1 MPNQALAFHRVSK
14 HVYDLTGLRTG
25 SVRDQLLRSSLVTH
39 CLADEGLITKSRK
52 LLVFGAGAAGLN
64 AAITAADRG
73 ISVDVIEVNQDPFA
87 SFRLASWRR
96 VDPVEYDWPH
106 AHYNAGVFPWAGASA
121 GSGIP
126 LIQQSGT
133 GDDLAQDW
141 AAFWKGWKNSCN
153 GVAHRG
159 TVNLLTSTDAQHF
172 KGGIQEAA
180 GNSHVNVTGPWPHG
194 ASTQMFGA
202 VLSCVGFGP
211 ERTFDEHVPARW
223 GGYIGPSFWLDDD
236 QIGQGNATALGFK
249 EAVISGGGD
258 GGMQDFQRV
267 MTGEFGK
274 ELLHKLNAEAGA
286 LGIDLAPDAMI
297 RAFLAAEDAG
307 RRAYAWQR
315 TNQPISADMA
325 KWHDAFAGQVRQ
337 LFAQLK
343 STSIA
348 DLRQIASSVLRP
360 ELLSMQLSMTWV
372 YKDETPGY
380 AYALNRYLSLVVQEL
395 ASIADPYG
403 MVPKVQVLANH
414 EIVKI
419 RPTHYAHKCVSPQ
432 GCFGVEHDVTIE
444 ATRTGAK
451 TTINDV
457 DLLVVRHGALPDPLL
472 AGAAVREQ
480 MTPFD
485 FPQ

>member
-1 MPNQALAFHRVSK
+1 LPNQALAFHRVSK

-39 CLADEGLITKSRK
+39 CLADELLITRSRK

-73 ISVDVIEVNQDPFA
+73 VSVDLIEINQDPFA

-96 VDPVEYDWPH
+96 IDPVEYDWPH
-106 AHYNAGVFPWAGASA
+106 PHYDDGIFPSA

-126 LIQQSGT
+126 LVQQSGT
-133 GDDLAQDW
+133 GDDLAQVW
-141 AAFWKGWKNSCN
+141 AAFWQWWNNTCN

-159 TVNLLTSTDAQHF
+159 TVTLMTSTDAQLF
-172 KGGIQEAA
+172 KGGIQEAQ
-180 GNSHVNVTGPWPHG
+180 GNSHVNVTGPWPSG
-194 ASTQMFGA
+194 IGTRMYGA

-211 ERTFDEHVPARW
+211 ERTFDEHLPARW

-236 QIGQGNATALGFK
+236 QIVQGNVTPLGVS
-249 EAVISGGGD
+249 EVVISGGGD

-274 ELLHKLNAEAGA
+274 ELLHKLNAEASA
-286 LGIDLAPDAMI
+286 LGIDLAPDAMV
-297 RAFLAAEDAG
+297 RSFLEAEDAG

-315 TNQPISADMA
+315 ASQPIAVDMA
-325 KWHDAFAGQVRQ
+325 KWHDAFADGVRQ
-337 LFAQLK
+337 LFSQLK
-343 STSIA
+343 TTSLS
-348 DLRQIASSVLRP
+348 DLRRIASTILRP
-360 ELLSMQLSMTWV
+360 ELLSMQLSVTWV

-380 AYALNRYLSLVVQEL
+380 AYALNRYLALVIQEL
-395 ASIADPYG
+395 ASITDRYG
-403 MVPKVQVLANH
+403 MAPKVQVLAKH

-419 RPTHYAHKCVSPQ
+419 GPTHYAHKCVSPQ
-432 GCFGVEHDVTIE
+432 SCFGIEHDVMIKDS
-444 ATRTGAK
+444 RTGA
-451 TTINDV
+451 TTTLTDV
-457 DLLVVRHGALPDPLL
+457 GLIIVRHGALPDPLL

-485 FPQ
+485 FPY

>member
-39 CLADEGLITKSRK
+39 CLADEALITRSRK

-73 ISVDVIEVNQDPFA
+73 ISADVIEVNQDPFA
-87 SFRLASWRR
+87 SFRLASKRR
-96 VDPVEYDWPH
+96 VDPVEYDWPQ
-106 AHYNAGVFPWAGASA
+106 AHYNAGIFPSA

-126 LIQQSGT
+126 LVQQSGT
-133 GDDLAQDW
+133 GADLARVW
-141 AAFWKGWKNSCN
+141 AKFWQTWNNNFN

-159 TVNLLTSTDAQHF
+159 TVTLLTSINAQQF

-194 ASTQMFGA
+194 TSTQMFGA

-211 ERTFDEHVPARW
+211 ERTFDEHLPARW
-223 GGYIGPSFWLDDD
+223 GGYSGPSFWLDDD
-236 QIGQGNATALGFK
+236 QIVQGSATALGVK
-249 EAVISGGGD
+249 EVVISGGGD

-315 TNQPISADMA
+315 TSQPISADMA
-325 KWHDAFAGQVRQ
+325 KWHDAFANQVRQ

-343 STSIA
+343 STSMA

-360 ELLSMQLSMTWV
+360 ELLSMQLSVTWV

-380 AYALNRYLSLVVQEL
+380 AYALNRYLSLVIQEL
-395 ASIADPYG
+395 ASNADPYG
-403 MVPKVQVLANH
+403 AVPKVQVLANH

-419 RPTHYAHKCVSPQ
+419 RPTHYTHKCVSPQ

-451 TTINDV
+451 KTINDV
-457 DLLVVRHGALPDPLL
+457 DLIVVRHGALPDPLL